1 MLKGILAIVSLLL
14 LSISLVLLD
23 RGMFLNLRETRALT
37 FYIRSFPE
45 KDILNI
51 RQGCYVYK
59 VEYVDRNTR
68 ELKTEY
74 LKYRNGKLIP
84 VTKGEIL

>member
-1 MLKGILAIVSLLL
+1 MLKVILAIVSLLL
-14 LSISLVLLD
+14 LATSLVLLD

-59 VEYVDRNTR
+59 VEYVDRNTS

-74 LKYRNGKLIP
+74 LKYRSGKLIP
-84 VTKGEIL
+84 VTKEEIL